1 MLARTVVGWTG
12 DLDTLWEQYLRPEQ
26 IDLHRR
32 SLNLAITSRAAML
45 RTFIVTT
52 QGAAKLSIL
61 LATPGGAILAL
72 PAAWKYVNQI
82 LAELEKI
89 RDLKTQ

>member
-1 MLARTVVGWTG
+1 
-12 DLDTLWEQYLRPEQ
+12 
-26 IDLHRR
+26 
-32 SLNLAITSRAAML
+32 ML